1 MTKKQFDESLRSLL
15 RRRPFEPIEVALR
28 DGKRFIIDRADAV
41 STDGGAAGFIDAE
54 GEIHFFN
61 SENVQ
66 EIGNS
71 INGVS
76 A

>member
-1 MTKKQFDESLRSLL
+1 MTKKQFDESLRDLL
-15 RRRPFEPIEVALR
+15 RRRPFVPIEVALR
-28 DGKRFIIDRADAV
+28 DGKRFIIDRPDAV
-41 STDGGAAGFIDAE
+41 STDGGSAGFIDAD

-61 SENVQ
+61 SETVQ